1 MSEKYYRERLL
12 EANQEAYE
20 AEMSRASKVA
30 ILSAW
35 NKQKIEVRKNQKT
48 ADSIARLTNDVD
60 EQVIYKVSYVLS
72 F

>member
-1 MSEKYYRERLL
+1 
-12 EANQEAYE
+12 
-20 AEMSRASKVA
+20 MSRASKVA